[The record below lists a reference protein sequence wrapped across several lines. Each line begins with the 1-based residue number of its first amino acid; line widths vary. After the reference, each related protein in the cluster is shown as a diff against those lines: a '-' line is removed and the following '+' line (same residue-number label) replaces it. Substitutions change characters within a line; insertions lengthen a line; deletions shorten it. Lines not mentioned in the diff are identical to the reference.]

1 MDFAEEGGEGP
12 TPYEQLLHGA
22 MHGDRSHFIREDA
35 VEETWRIVQPLIDE
49 PPPVDGYKPGSWGPA
64 SAEKMLAHRGGW
76 HEPWLPE

>member
-1 MDFAEEGGEGP
+1 M
-12 TPYEQLLHGA
+12 L
-22 MHGDRSHFIREDA
+22 GDRSHFIREDA

-64 SAEKMLAHRGGW
+64 PAEKMLAHRGGW